1 MDEWI
6 SRAEISTENSNHD
19 AGFYYCSG
27 LLDWRR
33 GKLNSALRKF
43 NAARRDPEWGQQAI
57 YNMIEICLD
66 PDDDTALSNEA
77 FNEEDAEYQDSR
89 TMALKT
95 AQRLL
100 QELNPKGSPHEM
112 LTHRL
117 LGNFFLLTTKIKT
130 NIERALADCTVLA
143 SQETLKDHVGPAL
156 GLATGH
162 ILLKQTPRARSH
174 LKRVSKNVWTFED
187 AEYLERCWLMLAN
200 IYVQSNKLD
209 MANELLRKVLQH
221 NVTCIRA
228 HELAGFIAEKE
239 QNYKNA
245 ALRYS
250 EAWKYGGK
258 TKLSVGYKLA
268 YCCLKSKKYADAI
281 KACNEVLLQ
290 SPDFPKIRKDILE
303 KSINNIR
310 T

>member
-1 MDEWI
+1 ML
-6 SRAEISTENSNHD
+6 RAENATENSNND

-27 LLDWRR
+27 LLDWRC

-43 NAARRDPEWGQQAI
+43 NAARRDQEWGQQAI

-66 PDDDTALSNEA
+66 PDDESSLSNEA

-100 QELNPKGSPHEM
+100 QELNPKGNPHEM

-143 SQETLKDHVGPAL
+143 SQDTLKDHVGPAL
-156 GLATGH
+156 GLATAH
-162 ILLKQTPRARSH
+162 ILLKQVPRARTH
-174 LKRVSKNVWTFED
+174 LKRVAKNLWTFED

-200 IYVQSNKLD
+200 IYVQSNKYD
-209 MANELLRKVLQH
+209 MANELLRKILQH
-221 NVTCIRA
+221 NATCIRA
-228 HELAGFIAEKE
+228 HELAGYISEKE
-239 QNYKNA
+239 QNYRDA
-245 ALRYS
+245 AICYS
-250 EAWKYGGK
+250 QAWKFGGK
-258 TKLSVGYKLA
+258 LKLQIGYKLA
-268 YCCLKSKKYADAI
+268 YCFFKCKKYADAI
-281 KACNEVLLQ
+281 QASNEVLLQ
-290 SPDFPKIRKDILE
+290 SPDYPKIRKDILE